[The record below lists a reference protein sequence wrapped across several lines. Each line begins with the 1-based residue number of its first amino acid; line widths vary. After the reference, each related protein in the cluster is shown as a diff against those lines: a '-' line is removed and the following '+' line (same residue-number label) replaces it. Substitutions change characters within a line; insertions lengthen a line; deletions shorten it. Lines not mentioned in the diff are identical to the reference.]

1 MGVVSS
7 GTRVAA
13 PLTQEGRLEVEGGYT
28 IAYRVF
34 GDGGRTLLGLHG
46 GPASRVGISIV
57 WPRWL
62 AATSSSCSMT
72 SWVAATRIVLTTPI
86 SGRSRA
92 SCLRSRLF
100 VPVSNS
106 VRSLSWASHGE
117 ACWPCSTRLDY
128 PRNVRGLI
136 LSNTT
141 ASAKDYLLDVSEH
154 RVALGKDV
162 HALML
167 KCEYEDELDDPEY
180 QDAVLEL
187 ELEAFAAIEPVRP
200 RAFPPGV
207 PRGGRA
213 AHGGHRARLRAL
225 GPHEF
230 RGTGPEAYFDVV
242 DRLREIKV
250 PALIVCGFYDELTP
264 WRCSRPLADGIADNE
279 FVILGNS
286 SHLTILEKRA
296 ELYLAAIRDW
306 LDRHP

>member
-34 GDGGRTLLGLHG
+34 GAGSRTLLGLHG
-46 GPASRVGISIV
+46 GPGVSSRYLDRLAEVVGGDVQLVLYDQLGGGDSDRPDDPDIWQI
-57 WPRWL
+57 PR
-62 AATSSSCSMT
+62 
-72 SWVAATRIVLTTPI
+72 
-86 SGRSRA
+86 
-92 SCLRSRLF
+92 F
-100 VPVSNS
+100 VSEVET
-106 VRSLSWASHGE
+106 VRSGLELGQVTLLGQSWGGMLALQY
-117 ACWPCSTRLDY
+117 TLDY

-167 KCEYEDELDDPEY
+167 KCEYEDALDDPEY

-187 ELEAFAAIEPVRP
+187 NSRHLRRSSPYDPELSRREFREVAEPLMADIGP
-200 RAFPPGV
+200 AY
-207 PRGGRA
+207 
-213 AHGGHRARLRAL
+213 AL
-225 GPHEF
+225 WGPHEF

-242 DRLREIKV
+242 ERLREIKV

-286 SHLTILEKRA
+286 SHLTILEKEA

-306 LDRHP
+306 LERHP